1 MQRADRNRAPFHGG
15 PRAAPAR
22 ALDTRKTASPLSAPF
37 YTQKR
42 QPETTYV
49 MPAANDIRKGQVIKF
64 NGEPHLVMETQH
76 RTPGNLRAFV
86 QIKMR
91 NLRYGK
97 ALDQRFASTDAIEV
111 LPTDRKTLEFSYA
124 DRGTYAFMDQ
134 ETFEQI
140 ELTEAQLGDVKNYL
154 APGGKVDILFVDE
167 RPLSV
172 DLPSTVA
179 LKVVE
184 SADGVKGDTA
194 SNVQKPAKLE
204 TGLVVQV
211 PLFIKEGEVIRVS
224 TIDGTYL
231 GRV

>member
-1 MQRADRNRAPFHGG
+1 
-15 PRAAPAR
+15 
-22 ALDTRKTASPLSAPF
+22 
-37 YTQKR
+37 
-42 QPETTYV
+42 

-97 ALDQRFASTDAIEV
+97 ALDQRFASTDTIEV
-111 LPTDRKTLEFSYA
+111 LPTDKRSLEFSYA
-124 DRGTYAFMDQ
+124 DRDTYAFMDP

-140 ELTEAQLGDVKNYL
+140 ELSAQTLGDVTNYL
-154 APGGKVDILFVDE
+154 TAGGKVDVLFVDDKALTVE
-167 RPLSV
+167 V
-172 DLPSTVA
+172 PSAVS

-184 SADGVKGDTA
+184 SAEGIKGDTA

-211 PLFIKEGEVIRVS
+211 PLFVKEGEIIRVN
-224 TIDGTYL
+224 TTDGSYL
-231 GRV
+231 GRA

>member
-1 MQRADRNRAPFHGG
+1 
-15 PRAAPAR
+15 
-22 ALDTRKTASPLSAPF
+22 
-37 YTQKR
+37 
-42 QPETTYV
+42 

-97 ALDQRFASTDAIEV
+97 ALDQRFASTDTIEV
-111 LPTDRKTLEFSYA
+111 LPTEKKSLEFSYA
-124 DRGTYAFMDQ
+124 DRDTYAFMDP

-140 ELTEAQLGDVKNYL
+140 ELNATTLGDVKNYL
-154 APGGKVDILFVDE
+154 TAGGKVDVLFVDE
-167 RPLSV
+167 KALTV
-172 DLPSTVA
+172 EVPSAVA
-179 LKVVE
+179 LKVIE
-184 SADGVKGDTA
+184 SAEGIKGDTA

-211 PLFIKEGEVIRVS
+211 PLFVKEGEIIRIN
-224 TIDGTYL
+224 TTDGTYL
-231 GRV
+231 GRA